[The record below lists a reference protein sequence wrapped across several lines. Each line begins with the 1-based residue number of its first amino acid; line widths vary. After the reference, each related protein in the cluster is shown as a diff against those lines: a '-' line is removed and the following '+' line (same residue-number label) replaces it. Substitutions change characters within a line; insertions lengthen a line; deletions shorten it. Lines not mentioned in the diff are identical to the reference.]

1 MTIKIEEGK
10 CYRTRDGRKVGP
22 MMPVNPGI
30 GYAREWTW
38 TDDPT
43 GGLRTGGNVANYLWR
58 DDGTESAL
66 RTPSPRDL
74 VAEWTDEPTL
84 WRDMT
89 PEQKGT
95 LLLAHHD
102 GKHIQ
107 MWDLLMEEWA
117 TILTPAWRPDFA
129 YRVKPEPIRQMMTW
143 VSRTT
148 AYHITFETIDDV
160 PDPTT
165 VKFYAI

>member
-10 CYRTRDGRKVGP
+10 FYRTRDGRKVGP
-22 MMPVNPGI
+22 MAPVRRPSV
-30 GYAREWTW
+30 YAAVWIW
-38 TDDPT
+38 TDASN
-43 GGLRTGGNVANYLWR
+43 GNPRCDLGERLWR
-58 DDGTESAL
+58 ADGTEHYEPDEESVH
-66 RTPSPRDL
+66 DL
-74 VAEWTDEPTL
+74 VAEWADEPTL